1 MVRIDF
7 WSDITCPFCYIAEV
21 LLKRELVA
29 GGYEKQVEVRWR
41 SCLLSPE
48 LPLDTSFTWRERV
61 AEVEDP
67 ELLKHFQ
74 KSRAVLHHLAEKY
87 GLVDRLEDAWS
98 HNSQRAARLLKVA
111 TKEGRMLEVA
121 TLFGRGYFSEGR
133 DFSKLDE
140 LKRVAVEAELPR
152 AEVTGVLEGDLYL
165 SEVEED
171 QQLAAQ
177 FAPNFIPT
185 IYFGD
190 EVMLEGVVT
199 PEQIREALR
208 KLLNK

>member
-7 WSDITCPFCYIAEV
+7 WSDITCPFCYIAEE

-29 GGYEKQVEVRWR
+29 GGYEDQVEVRWR

-48 LPLDTSFTWRERV
+48 LPLDTSFTWLERMEKV
-61 AEVEDP
+61 VDP
-67 ELLKHFQ
+67 EALQHFR
-74 KSRAVLHHLAEKY
+74 KSRAVLWHLADKY
-87 GLVDRLEDAWS
+87 GLVDRLEGAWS

-133 DFSKLDE
+133 DFSKLEE
-140 LKRVAVEAELPR
+140 LKRVATEAHLPR
-152 AEVTGVLEGDLYL
+152 EAVAGVLEGDLYL

-171 QQLAAQ
+171 QQLATQ